1 MKLWRLI
8 ASGCIMVGVLGLSV
22 GTSVGAPTNSKTTYE
37 ITGDCGGDGTIH
49 LRVSGGGGAMAF
61 EVGENGRAY
70 ELRTIEGRVYKG
82 DVDPEPSV
90 GLLYAFERNYG
101 LRIGFSRTLWCTAR
115 RVETE
120 GGVVITNFFD
130 VVLAAK

>member
-1 MKLWRLI
+1 
-8 ASGCIMVGVLGLSV
+8 
-22 GTSVGAPTNSKTTYE
+22 
-37 ITGDCGGDGTIH
+37 
-49 LRVSGGGGAMAF
+49 MAF

-101 LRIGFSRTLWCTAR
+101 LRNGFSRTLWCTAR